1 MPSSSGWRRAA
12 TAGSPI
18 STRPRATGA
27 RGRRSSASRARSAAI
42 RKRSPARI
50 SSRSTSA
57 PPARR
62 PRRRCAGGSRPSGMW
77 PPGANRRSSTRSA
90 GARTSASRSFAPTS
104 IRGWIGSSS
113 SPTATSPSR
122 SSLSPATSFRAWPAR
137 RQRRARW
144 PTAATRSS
152 GCWRPSRGARRSA
165 GPERDFARG
174 ARYDDGH
181 LRAGGGNRRA
191 ASARPGDRG
200 RGPCGEE
207 TVMKERLRFSGVM
220 PANVLPFTSDL
231 AIDEPAYR
239 RHLRWLADTRGVTGI
254 VANGHASEVSSLN
267 REERRRSL
275 AIALDEVGGACP
287 VIAGVYSD
295 GTQDAADLARDARA
309 AGAAGVLVFPPTL
322 FMWGAQLKPDMVLR
336 HYSEIASRADL
347 PIVVFEYPPAS
358 GIGYSPETLARLA
371 EIPQVVAVKDW
382 SNEIVAFEAN
392 LRAPGRP
399 VAMLSAFTMSLM
411 ATFLLGADGA
421 ISGMGS
427 VTADLQAELFEACG
441 KGDLDGA
448 RRINDR
454 LAPLVS
460 VFYAP
465 PFVDMHN
472 RMKEAL
478 VLLGRIPAAHVRP
491 PLTPVSSAEREAIR
505 GALVAAGLL

>member
-1 MPSSSGWRRAA
+1 MSQP
-12 TAGSPI
+12 
-18 STRPRATGA
+18 
-27 RGRRSSASRARSAAI
+27 
-42 RKRSPARI
+42 
-50 SSRSTSA
+50 
-57 PPARR
+57 
-62 PRRRCAGGSRPSGMW
+62 
-77 PPGANRRSSTRSA
+77 
-90 GARTSASRSFAPTS
+90 
-104 IRGWIGSSS
+104 
-113 SPTATSPSR
+113 
-122 SSLSPATSFRAWPAR
+122 
-137 RQRRARW
+137 
-144 PTAATRSS
+144 
-152 GCWRPSRGARRSA
+152 
-165 GPERDFARG
+165 
-174 ARYDDGH
+174 
-181 LRAGGGNRRA
+181 
-191 ASARPGDRG
+191 
-200 RGPCGEE
+200 
-207 TVMKERLRFSGVM
+207 LRFSGVM
-220 PANVLPFTSDL
+220 PANVLPFTADL

-267 REERRRSL
+267 REERKRSL
-275 AIALDEVGGACP
+275 AIALDEVGTACP

-295 GTQDAADLARDARA
+295 GTEEAVDLARDARD

-336 HYSEIASRADL
+336 HFSEIAARADL
-347 PIVVFEYPPAS
+347 PIVVFEYPPAA
-358 GIGYSPETLARLA
+358 GIGYAPETLAKLA
-371 EIPQVVAVKDW
+371 AIPQVAAVKDW

-392 LRAPGRP
+392 LRALRASGHR

-491 PLTPVSSAEREAIR
+491 PLTPVSAAEREAIR
-505 GALVAAGLL
+505 RALAVSGLVTERR